1 MKATLFLIDI
11 ALREKTAIL
20 EPWMVGILVLIFAG
34 HAWIRVNY
42 PRRLANLFNALINVR
57 MMRQMMREELAL
69 SHRASII
76 LIGQFFLIVSLFI
89 YTALTFFQ
97 VDIIPGSGFG
107 LYLKILFI
115 IILMYLVKALTIT
128 LIKLISD
135 GDFGLTEYNFMVF
148 LTNKF
153 LGLVLLPLLIL
164 ASVWPTHVV
173 TSGVEQGD
181 IYNNMRW
188 PNTDCTKFSHSK
200 REGRWICTKHKG
212 ALHLH
217 YFVPLHSRIFASCI
231 ACEGP

>member
-1 MKATLFLIDI
+1 
-11 ALREKTAIL
+11 
-20 EPWMVGILVLIFAG
+20 
-34 HAWIRVNY
+34 
-42 PRRLANLFNALINVR
+42 
-57 MMRQMMREELAL
+57 L

-173 TSGVEQGD
+173 TSVGDVELSKVTFIIICVGLTLIALNFLIRNGRAVGFALSTKVRF
-181 IYNNMRW
+181 IYIILYLCTLEFLPLALLVKVLNN
-188 PNTDCTKFSHSK
+188 
-200 REGRWICTKHKG
+200 
-212 ALHLH
+212 
-217 YFVPLHSRIFASCI
+217 
-231 ACEGP
+231 